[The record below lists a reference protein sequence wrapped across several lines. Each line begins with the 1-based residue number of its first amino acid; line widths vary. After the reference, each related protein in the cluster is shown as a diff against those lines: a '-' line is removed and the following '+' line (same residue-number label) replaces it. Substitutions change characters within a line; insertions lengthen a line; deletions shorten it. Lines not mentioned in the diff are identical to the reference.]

1 MHEEHCQEEL
11 TNNKEGDFPKS
22 LEQLQE
28 LLTSG
33 EVEVRDEVETSSE
46 SPQSKETSISMTEL
60 EEAVADIEQF
70 LRNQNKSEPE

>member
-70 LRNQNKSEPE
+70 LRNQNKSESE

>member
-1 MHEEHCQEEL
+1 MHEEHCQEES